1 MATSAFA
8 MSNSLPSVNRKSGF
22 TRRLFALLI
31 FVLGIA
37 FWTFLISQ
45 DQRIISRDL
54 MTILSIV
61 MIALAAGLGSRFL
74 YYARNWFV
82 RLITAWASLI
92 AGLFFLGYL
101 TNWKTGF
108 GPIEFWRTSYD
119 WLEIAQVGGGML
131 LVVVALTAWWHGP
144 AVQPATGQLKR
155 LRQKRAERTVEPREQ
170 RPVERPVERERP
182 REQVREQPRVS
193 SRTTTTRQPASLF
206 SFSRKRSEPKPLRLK
221 VAKQARAI
229 TRSVP
234 QAEKVVIGRLTKKV
248 RPARLRKLFQRAPEL
263 QISTHEEHR
272 CPFCLEDV
280 KRNDPRGV
288 KECSVCHTLHHAD
301 CWDITGMC
309 QVPHLNS

>member
-1 MATSAFA
+1 MAARAFP

-22 TRRLFALLI
+22 TRRLFALLV
-31 FVLGIA
+31 FVMGIA

-45 DQRIISRDL
+45 NQRIVSRDL
-54 MTILSIV
+54 MAVFSIV
-61 MIALAAGLGSRFL
+61 MVALAAGLGSRFL
-74 YYARNWFV
+74 YYGRNWFV

-119 WLEIAQVGGGML
+119 WVEITQLGGGML
-131 LVVVALTAWWHGP
+131 LVIVALSAWWHGP
-144 AVQPATGQLKR
+144 AVQPVTRKAKR
-155 LRQKRAERTVEPREQ
+155 SRPAK
-170 RPVERPVERERP
+170 RPVEREMERPREPRPVERERL
-182 REQVREQPRVS
+182 RQQSREQPRAVP
-193 SRTTTTRQPASLF
+193 SRTTTNQPTGLF
-206 SFSRKRSEPKPLRLK
+206 SFARRHSEPKPLRLK

-229 TRSVP
+229 TRSTP
-234 QAEKVVIGRLTKKV
+234 QAERVVIGRLTKNV
-248 RPARLRKLFQRAPEL
+248 RPSRLRKLFQRTPEL

-288 KECSVCHTLHHAD
+288 KECSVCHTLHHGD

>member
-1 MATSAFA
+1 MATSAFP
-8 MSNSLPSVNRKSGF
+8 MSDSLPSVNHKSGF
-22 TRRLFALLI
+22 TRRLFALLL

-45 DQRIISRDL
+45 NQRIISRDL
-54 MTILSIV
+54 MAIFSIV

-92 AGLFFLGYL
+92 LGLFLLGYL
-101 TNWKTGF
+101 TNWKMGF
-108 GPIEFWRTSYD
+108 GPVEFWRTSYD
-119 WLEIAQVGGGML
+119 WMEIAQVGGGMF
-131 LVVVALTAWWHGP
+131 LVIPALTAWWHGP
-144 AVQPATGQLKR
+144 TVQPVTRKAKR
-155 LRQKRAERTVEPREQ
+155 SRPVKKRVERQVEPREQ
-170 RPVERPVERERP
+170 RPVERERP
-182 REQVREQPRVS
+182 REQPRAVP
-193 SRTTTTRQPASLF
+193 SRSTPDRQPTGLF
-206 SFSRKRSEPKPLRLK
+206 SFARRRSEPKPLRLK
-221 VAKQARAI
+221 VSKQARAI
-229 TRSVP
+229 TRSTP

-248 RPARLRKLFQRAPEL
+248 RPARLRRLFQRTPEL

>member
-1 MATSAFA
+1 MAASAFT
-8 MSNSLPSVNRKSGF
+8 MSNSLPSANRKNGF
-22 TRRLFALLI
+22 TRRLFALFI
-31 FVLGIA
+31 FVLGIS

-45 DQRIISRDL
+45 NQRIISRDL

-61 MIALAAGLGSRFL
+61 MIALAAGLGARFL

-92 AGLFFLGYL
+92 AGLFLLGYL
-101 TNWKTGF
+101 TNWKAGF

-119 WLEIAQVGGGML
+119 WIEIAHVGGGML
-131 LVVVALTAWWHGP
+131 LVIVALAAWWQGP
-144 AVQPATGQLKR
+144 AVQPATSKAKR
-155 LRQKRAERTVEPREQ
+155 LRSAQRDVEPREQ
-170 RPVERPVERERP
+170 RPVERSLERERP
-182 REQVREQPRVS
+182 REAVREQPRAVS
-193 SRTTTTRQPASLF
+193 SRSTTSSRPSTGMF
-206 SFSRKRSEPKPLRLK
+206 SFTRSRSEPKPLRLK

-229 TRSVP
+229 TRSTP